1 MDFEK
6 EDIEKLG
13 ALDQKVINL
22 KEQME
27 NVVKNFNERFDELT
41 KTFKEFMAEDKK
53 KFDILSELMHR
64 MKKIEEQHEK
74 DAKEKENDAL
84 KTIKVNKPS
93 IFETLYKMP
102 AFLLSMGGLLGALIE
117 FLIRLP
123 PN

>member
-6 EDIEKLG
+6 EDAEKLW

-27 NVVKNFNERFDELT
+27 NVVVNFNERFDRFE
-41 KTFKEFMAEDKK
+41 KIFEKFMAEDKA
-53 KFDILSELMHR
+53 KFEILSDLMRR
-64 MKKIEEQHEK
+64 MEKIEDQHEK
-74 DAKEKENDAL
+74 ESREKENESL
-84 KTIKVNKPS
+84 KTIKVNKLS
-93 IFETLYKMP
+93 VFETLYRMP